1 MNFYRTEVAETIT
14 SSGVVIVPATEFPQ
28 TFYLA
33 LRSQVVELPGKVI
46 MVYLNLF
53 FLLPVFLLKQRYLLY
68 ILILLVAFGLVGLVQ
83 KYISIYI
90 TFPIFYPSLRDLAD
104 IFSFERFIQ
113 YAAGILSL
121 VGFTSGVK
129 MLLAYQH
136 NQRRTQEMEKR
147 QIFTELQFLK
157 NQLNPHFFF
166 NTLNNLYGMALTDTK
181 QTAAMILRLSEIM
194 HYIVYD
200 SNSRTVSLA
209 KEIGLVKSYIQLE
222 KIRYGNRLKESVV
235 VSGNPGL
242 IKIPPLILLPLVEN
256 AFKHGATQETETA
269 LINVI
274 VNIDQ
279 ENVFISIE
287 NSKSGHRV
295 DPDHS
300 NGVGLENVKRRL
312 ALLYPQQHDFR
323 VFDEKD
329 NYLVVIRLKH
339 A

>member
-1 MNFYRTEVAETIT
+1 MNFYRTEVTETIT
-14 SSGVVIVPATEFPQ
+14 FSGVVFVPATEFPQ

-209 KEIGLVKSYIQLE
+209 KEIELVKSYIQLE
-222 KIRYGNRLKESVV
+222 KMRYGNRLKESVV

-279 ENVFISIE
+279 ENVYISIE

-295 DPDHS
+295 APDHS

-339 A
+339 T